1 MNVSALGTK
10 VQLTASVTFP
20 QGITISQFADDADGF
35 DMPSIQIGD
44 AAKGTNGDL
53 VTWSKAA
60 VETVTLNVI
69 PGTDNDKDLKTLF
82 DANKAVVGKVPARDV
97 IKLVITHPDG
107 TVDTKEGGVCTDYI
121 PGMPFAS
128 SGRNKTKPYAFKF

>member
-1 MNVSALGTK
+1 MNVSAFGTK

-20 QGITISQFADDADGF
+20 QGITITQFADDADGL
-35 DMPSIQIGD
+35 DIPSIQIGD

-53 VTWSKAA
+53 VAWSKAA
-60 VETVTLNVI
+60 VENVTLNVI
-69 PGTDNDKDLKTLF
+69 PGGENDKDLMTLYN
-82 DANKAVVGKVPARDV
+82 ANKATVGKTPARDE

-107 TVDTKEGGVCTDYI
+107 TVDTKEGGTVTDYI